1 VVEALPAGSAPAP
14 QRYSAL
20 GMDWPGQLETVPE
33 VDIETRRSDDA
44 PVHRTTIWAVVD
56 GDDVFVRSLRG
67 TAGRWYRELTANPA
81 AVLRVTGEPVPVRAV
96 AAKDSDSIERATAG
110 YRRKYADSPYLDSMI
125 RDEILDS
132 TVRLAP
138 ER

>member
-1 VVEALPAGSAPAP
+1 
-14 QRYSAL
+14 
-20 GMDWPGQLETVPE
+20 MDWPGQLETVPE

-81 AVLRVTGEPVPVRAV
+81 AVLHVTGEPVPVQAF
-96 AAKDSDSIERATAG
+96 AANDPDTVERATAG
-110 YRRKYADSPYLDSMI
+110 YRRKYADSPHLDSMI
-125 RDEILDS
+125 RDEILAA
-132 TVRLAP
+132 TLRLEP
-138 ER
+138 DR